1 MFADY
6 SAPYRVLRSEWG
18 YDRMNNVWKKRF
30 FECIKS
36 VYEEKF
42 EISEETIEGRE
53 ALNIIFDLG
62 DDSTPYEG
70 TVTVDENEEDDTA
83 AVNLLMV
90 FRDGIPE
97 EKSVDAVKMVSYFN
111 SAITIG
117 FFGIFEDTGCVYF
130 NCTFNV
136 IAKDDAAYY
145 ESAVKVLNETAKTA
159 FAAVEEA
166 DEYLER
172 FISGEATLDELIAED
187 IAIIQEIEPEDD
199 D

>member
-1 MFADY
+1 
-6 SAPYRVLRSEWG
+6 
-18 YDRMNNVWKKRF
+18 MNNVWEKRF

-111 SAITIG
+111 SAITMG

-159 FAAVEEA
+159 FVSVEEA

-187 IAIIQEIEPEDD
+187 IAIIQEIEPEDND
-199 D
+199 

>member
-187 IAIIQEIEPEDD
+187 IAIIQEIEPEDND
-199 D
+199 

>member
-1 MFADY
+1 
-6 SAPYRVLRSEWG
+6 
-18 YDRMNNVWKKRF
+18 MNT
-30 FECIKS
+30 FELW
-36 VYEEKF
+36 
-42 EISEETIEGRE
+42 R
-53 ALNIIFDLG
+53 NIDIHVIGHKILI
-62 DDSTPYEG
+62 
-70 TVTVDENEEDDTA
+70 
-83 AVNLLMV
+83 V

-97 EKSVDAVKMVSYFN
+97 EKSADAVKMVSYLN

-117 FFGIFEDTGCVYF
+117 FFGIFEDSGCVYF

-136 IAKDDAAYY
+136 IAKDEVKYY
-145 ESAVKVLNETAKTA
+145 ESALRVFNETAKTA
-159 FAAVEEA
+159 VVSVDEA